1 MTLDEAIK
9 HEEECMI
16 ENLEKTMNR
25 NSSDPIAIQCF
36 ECADEHRQLAEWLK
50 DYKQLL
56 EQTQGIKDAIAEIE
70 QLNENDYP
78 QMDRTIT
85 KFKDIV
91 LEIIY
96 KHIKACD
103 TE

>member
-1 MTLDEAIK
+1 M
-9 HEEECMI
+9 EENMVRVSKVE
-16 ENLEKTMNR
+16 
-25 NSSDPIAIQCF
+25 
-36 ECADEHRQLAEWLK
+36 
-50 DYKQLL
+50 
-56 EQTQGIKDAIAEIE
+56 DAIAEIE

-96 KHIKACD
+96 KHTGIGDEYDKGRN
-103 TE
+103 TGTTTYN